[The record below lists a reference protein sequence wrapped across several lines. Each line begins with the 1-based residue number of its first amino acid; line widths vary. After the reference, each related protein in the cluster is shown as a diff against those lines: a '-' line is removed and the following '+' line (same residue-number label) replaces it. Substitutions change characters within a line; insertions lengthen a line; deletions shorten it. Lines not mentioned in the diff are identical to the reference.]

1 MPYLKPIQSPD
12 LQLDGLPTSVLPQSR
27 EYGAMDNFVASIV
40 HDTWMGQAWL
50 KAQSYQDIINEMGPW
65 KDDPNYDAITDPNNQ
80 GYEQQVIGAKS
91 AGEAAYMRRLID
103 YNTSGKAE
111 LDYSGAG
118 VSRFMSQFVD
128 PLTYTPIPFAK
139 GLSFV
144 PAFKKAAPYAAASIG
159 ASEGL
164 RYAIDPTM
172 SEAELAISLGAGTL
186 LGASLAGG
194 VSHFTRRL
202 YKAAPSHRGVV
213 NNVDQ
218 MNGHNKPFTP
228 ETDAPEVEEFGLNL
242 FPEVNGKVTIKRQ
255 TINETIKQPRADGT
269 FPAAFHRRYDDGR
282 SEIFIDEDRIRVEF
296 QNKPWT
302 TPKELAD
309 GSMATPLNRDF
320 QTPEDW
326 INFNIAHE
334 KAHVVEGKQRADETL
349 GQYEDRVNATALR
362 EFDRATSA
370 QFKSPVP
377 EKLLNNKA
385 DADERLAANSIE
397 FKAVESEIAK
407 IDAEIKPYQDK
418 IDADPTNNKGGRIT
432 KLQKKIDE
440 LKRQRDFLDAEF
452 ETLRL
457 KQENLEYDVV
467 NAQRAI
473 DEFEINPD
481 SEALG
486 FMATGLGERHITW
499 SQLPFY
505 VLKNTKLR
513 ELAPQLAGRW
523 MAMAHKI
530 AGSPGLMHEGARQ
543 GIAVDSSVEML
554 SKHWHWRYRTAIDAT
569 EKLYMKY
576 AKGIS
581 DATRGQVLIE
591 KGAQAIQSLKPSF
604 VGGAKEGGEKLSIKE
619 FRAAVGRALMDN
631 DRPTNTPEIDEA
643 VRQWRAF
650 FDEFEVA
657 AKETGVFQSAR
668 RIQKD
673 IDKIKLR
680 IQDIT
685 LAQPADVKPS
695 AQVKFT
701 TEKGSTYVV
710 NQQGRTVRTKRSE
723 GKGQG
728 TTYDP
733 MPVMYVSTIDSK
745 NILGDMAGGQTSVRL
760 GYIDNGKFVN
770 VANNQFPEGFDPVV
784 GVFNK
789 NTNKIVSQYSAK
801 IEPSVGL
808 HPVEKLYNKDGTAT
822 THVGNSIVKIDGVEK
837 FKPQAKGLTP
847 KKGKQAELEELLL
860 KLDDAEES
868 LVYAKM
874 ADTSNQKYFHRI
886 WRLDEIERNPGIF
899 LDKLRTHF
907 RSNPH
912 VGKGGVLE
920 GPKFEIALEARVQET
935 YATIRKEAIFQDTLG
950 MVNKG
955 DRASRIEA
963 RIAKLE
969 EDIATGSN
977 MENIPDGIHAASVKK
992 EQIRLLKKDLEK
1004 GGDGVGGPTPTLT
1017 RKLDINE
1024 REFDEFLEQDV
1035 DIVAQHYT
1043 MRMAPAIEMS
1053 RKFGDIRIDSYVKEL
1068 SQELDNFAAA
1078 NPDKAE
1084 AVLAEKEKLI
1094 QATHDLRD
1102 KVLGVYGIP
1111 DDPSA
1116 LTPRTLRALKA
1127 WNVLTLM
1134 GKAWMAAL
1142 ADAGRIAMSEGFTRT
1157 FGGMLQSAMQRA
1169 EKGRGSEFFLGGKEV
1184 EMAGEAMDIVM
1195 ATRFHSMTDMEGAMY
1210 GLSKAERG
1218 LYSMQGPF
1226 FLMNMLSVWTD
1237 NAKRFAGSL
1246 IQSRMIEDSI
1256 AFANGTLP
1264 KERMTR
1270 LAAIGIDK
1278 EMATRFVKQWQQA
1291 GETKGDHLF
1300 LANTENWADQ
1310 GAVRSFRAML
1320 AQEVNTAVITP
1331 HAADKLNFMSKPMGS
1346 VLMQYRGF
1354 GLSAT
1359 QRIMGAAL
1367 QQRDKSAL
1375 AGVASMIGL
1384 AAIVDNW
1391 RRPDY
1396 VELDIGEV
1404 IFRAV
1409 ETSGVTGVFSDIN
1422 SALEIA
1428 SGQQYGL
1435 RPMLGFDPVIKDPT
1449 WAQRTGAPLGA
1460 VGSQWLQFAYALTD
1474 REAEGNDVARGIRYM
1489 LPYQNLWFWSDLW
1502 GRAQRSAAE
1511 TIDEE

>member
-1 MPYLKPIQSPD
+1 MAYLKPIEGPD
-12 LQLDGLPTSVLPQSR
+12 LQIEGSPTQVEAKTR
-27 EYGAMDNFVASIV
+27 EYTPLDNLFASITY
-40 HDTWMGQAWL
+40 DTWMGQAWL
-50 KAQSYQDIINEMGPW
+50 AAQAQQNIIDEMGPW
-65 KDDPNYDAITDPNNQ
+65 VDDSTYDPITDPSNE

-91 AGEAAYMRRLID
+91 AGEAAYMRRMVD

-111 LDYSGAG
+111 LEYSGAG
-118 VSRFMSQFVD
+118 VSRFMSQFAD
-128 PLTYTPIPFAK
+128 PLTYAPIPFAK

-144 PAFKKAAPYAAASIG
+144 PAFKKSLAPAGASIS
-159 ASEGL
+159 ASEGG
-164 RYAIDPTM
+164 RYYLDPTM
-172 SEAELAISLGAGTL
+172 SEEELAISIGTGTL
-186 LGASLAGG
+186 LSSTLVGG
-194 VSHFTRRL
+194 LSHFTRGTFKR
-202 YKAAPSHRGVV
+202 APSAKGVADT
-213 NNVDQ
+213 VDQ
-218 MNGHNKPFTP
+218 INGQAKPPRPDSERPT
-228 ETDAPEVEEFGLNL
+228 VENFAADL
-242 FPEVNGKVTIKRQ
+242 FPEIQGKVRIKVQ
-255 TINETIKQPRADGT
+255 TIDESVRAPYADGT
-269 FPAAFHRRYDDGR
+269 FPAAFHRRETG
-282 SEIFIDEDRIRVEF
+282 EIFIDEDRLRLQF
-296 QNKPWT
+296 DTKPWT
-302 TPKELAD
+302 SPRELAD
-309 GSMATPLNRDF
+309 GSSATPLNRDF
-320 QTPEDW
+320 QTPDDW
-326 INFNIAHE
+326 VNFVVAHE
-334 KAHVVEGKQRADETL
+334 KAHVVEGPKRADETL

-362 EFDRATSA
+362 EFDRATTA
-370 QFKSPVP
+370 GRKAPVP
-377 EKLLNNKA
+377 EKLVNNKA
-385 DADERLAANSIE
+385 DADAALAQSNLE
-397 FKAVESEIAK
+397 LKAVKSEVAK

-418 IDADPTNNKGGRIT
+418 IDADPANNKGGRIT
-432 KLQKKIDE
+432 KLKKKIDE
-440 LKRQRDFLDAEF
+440 LKRQRDFLDAEV

-457 KQENLEYDVV
+457 KQEGLEFDAV

-473 DEFEINPD
+473 DEFEVNPD
-481 SEALG
+481 SEAYG

-505 VLKNTKLR
+505 VMKNTKLR

-523 MAMAHKI
+523 MALAHKI

-543 GIAVDSSVEML
+543 GLAVDASVEML
-554 SKHWHWRYRTAIDAT
+554 SKHWHYRYRTAIDAT

-576 AKGIS
+576 AKGIE
-581 DATRGQVLIE
+581 DATRGQALIE
-591 KGAQAIQSLKPSF
+591 KGRQAIDELKPSF
-604 VGGAKEGGEKLSIKE
+604 VGGPSGNSGKLSIKE
-619 FRAAVGRALMDN
+619 FRKSISRSLMDD
-631 DRPTNTPEIDEA
+631 DRPTNVPEIDEA

-650 FDEFEVA
+650 FDEFEKA
-657 AKETGVFQSAR
+657 GKETGVFQSAR
-668 RIQKD
+668 RVQRDIDRIKERLKD
-673 IDKIKLR
+673 IYGKK
-680 IQDIT
+680 
-685 LAQPADVKPS
+685 K
-695 AQVKFT
+695 
-701 TEKGSTYVV
+701 Y
-710 NQQGRTVRTKRSE
+710 QQE
-723 GKGQG
+723 
-728 TTYDP
+728 Y
-733 MPVMYVSTIDSK
+733 
-745 NILGDMAGGQTSVRL
+745 
-760 GYIDNGKFVN
+760 
-770 VANNQFPEGFDPVV
+770 
-784 GVFNK
+784 
-789 NTNKIVSQYSAK
+789 
-801 IEPSVGL
+801 
-808 HPVEKLYNKDGTAT
+808 
-822 THVGNSIVKIDGVEK
+822 
-837 FKPQAKGLTP
+837 
-847 KKGKQAELEELLL
+847 EELLL

-886 WRLDEIERNPGIF
+886 WRLDEIEKNSGVF

-907 RSNPH
+907 RTNPH
-912 VGKGGVLE
+912 VGKGGKLE
-920 GPKFEIALEARVQET
+920 GPKFEVQLEARVQET

-950 MVNKG
+950 MINKG
-955 DRASRIEA
+955 DRASRIKA

-977 MENIPDGIHAASVKK
+977 MEKIADGIDPVAVKK
-992 EQIRLLKKDLEK
+992 EQIRLLKKDLQK

-1017 RKLDINE
+1017 RKLDIKE
-1024 REFDEFLEQDV
+1024 RDFLEFLEQDV

-1053 RKFGDIRIDSYVKEL
+1053 RKFGDFRIDSYIKEL
-1068 SQELDNFAAA
+1068 SLELDNFAAA
-1078 NPDKAE
+1078 NPSKSAE
-1084 AVLAEKEKLI
+1084 IMAEKERLI

-1116 LTPRTLRALKA
+1116 LTPRTLRLLKA

-1157 FGGMLQSAMQRA
+1157 FGSMLQSSMQRI
-1169 EKGRGSEFFLGGKEV
+1169 EKGRGSEFFIAGKEV

-1195 ATRFHSMTDMEGAMY
+1195 ASRFHSMTDMEGSMY
-1210 GLSKAERG
+1210 GLSKMERG
-1218 LYSMQGPF
+1218 MYSMQGPF

-1256 AFANGTLP
+1256 AFADGTLP

-1310 GAVRSFRAML
+1310 GAVRSFRAFL

-1331 HAADKLNFMSKPMGS
+1331 HAADKLNFMSKPLGS

-1384 AAIVDNW
+1384 AAMVDNW

-1396 VELDIGEV
+1396 VDLDLGEV
-1404 IFRAV
+1404 VFRAI

-1474 REAEGNDVARGIRYM
+1474 PEADGNDVARGIRYM
-1489 LPYQNLWFWSDLW
+1489 IPYQNLWFWSDLW
-1502 GRAQRSAAE
+1502 GRAQRTAAE
-1511 TIDEE
+1511 TIDKE